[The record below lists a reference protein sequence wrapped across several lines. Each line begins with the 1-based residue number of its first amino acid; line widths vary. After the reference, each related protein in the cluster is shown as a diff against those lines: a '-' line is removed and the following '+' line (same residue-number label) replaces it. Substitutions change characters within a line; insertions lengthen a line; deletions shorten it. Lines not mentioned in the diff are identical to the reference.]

1 VRIVGRSRASSRSR
15 TDREEYLSLVLHEL
29 RNPLVGIDAAAR
41 VLAKDLG
48 AHPAAQRASRVAAEA
63 RHLLE
68 LLESVADAE
77 AVAGGRLRSILR
89 SVDLG
94 ALVRETVGSMH
105 LDGHPLEL
113 RGTDASVSVLADEQ
127 RIRQV
132 LKNLLANA
140 AQYSPA
146 GARIEVTVGI
156 DARGRDATVEVRDH
170 GPGIPPLERRRL
182 FQRFSRLSTA
192 DGTRG
197 SGLGLYISKAIV
209 HDHRGDLRYEE
220 SPTGGSAFSFSIP
233 LAKGRS
239 EGRSRAEATS
249 GPARPSAKRR

>member
-1 VRIVGRSRASSRSR
+1 MSRS
-15 TDREEYLSLVLHEL
+15 DREEYLSLVIHEL

-48 AHPAAQRASRVAAEA
+48 THPAAQRASQVAAEA

-77 AVAGGRLRSILR
+77 AAAGGRLRSILR
-89 SVDLG
+89 PVDLA
-94 ALVRETVGSMH
+94 ALVRATVEAMH
-105 LDGHPLEL
+105 LDAHPVQV
-113 RGTDASVSVLADEQ
+113 RGTDASVPVLADEQ

-140 AQYSPA
+140 ARYSPP
-146 GARIEVTVGI
+146 RSPVEVTVGI
-156 DARGRDATVEVRDH
+156 DPRGRTATVEVRDH

-182 FQRFSRLSTA
+182 FRKFSRLSTA

-209 HDHRGDLRYEE
+209 DDHRGELRYEE
-220 SPTGGSAFSFSIP
+220 SASGGSSFSFSIP
-233 LAKGRS
+233 LAR
-239 EGRSRAEATS
+239 
-249 GPARPSAKRR
+249 ARPRREPRSPRGARRRT

>member
-1 VRIVGRSRASSRSR
+1 MSKAERSVGSRSE
-15 TDREEYLSLVLHEL
+15 REEYLALIIHEL

-48 AHPAAQRASRVAAEA
+48 AHPAAQRASQVAAEA

-77 AVAGGRLRSILR
+77 AAAEGRLRSILR
-89 SVDLG
+89 PVDLA
-94 ALVRETVGSMH
+94 ALVRATVDVMH
-105 LDGHPLEL
+105 LDGHPVVV
-113 RGTDASVSVLADEQ
+113 RGTEASVLVLADEQ

-140 AQYSPA
+140 ARYSPS

-156 DARGRDATVEVRDH
+156 DPHGRRATVEVRDH
-170 GPGIPPLERRRL
+170 GPGVPPLERRRL
-182 FQRFSRLSTA
+182 FRKFSRLSTA

-209 HDHRGDLRYEE
+209 EDHKGELR
-220 SPTGGSAFSFSIP
+220 SDFPASGGSAFSFSIP
-233 LAKGRS
+233 LTRAAK
-239 EGRSRAEATS
+239 
-249 GPARPSAKRR
+249 PVPKRRTRR